1 VHIWKF
7 LLGFCAFLEVPH
19 GILCIFGRRRNFQK
33 CTKFNE
39 EHPKM
44 HKITGDASKYA
55 QNPTMIFRKC
65 KKSHD

>member
-1 VHIWKF
+1 MHKIPRGSSENVQNPRKNFQNIYN
-7 LLGFCAFLEVPH
+7 PT
-19 GILCIFGRRRNFQK
+19 RNFKK